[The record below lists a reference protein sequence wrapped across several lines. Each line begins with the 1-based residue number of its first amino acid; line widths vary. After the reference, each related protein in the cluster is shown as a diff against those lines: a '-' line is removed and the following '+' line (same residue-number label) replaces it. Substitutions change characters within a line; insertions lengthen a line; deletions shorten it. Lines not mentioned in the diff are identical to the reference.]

1 MKPIRRTLGPVAAGL
16 TALVIAGFPGT
27 AAIADTSDPA
37 EIVWG
42 EPPQNMEVTP
52 ALSAV
57 SVTPDADGFRLRFDY
72 GQSEIPGMPGVHAW
86 GQVALG
92 VYPGTPEEFPFGS
105 DIVAE
110 HEYGMIDD
118 PFLLEFP
125 DDPWNGQTGTVDRHI
140 QVDRSTPVTVMLFTA
155 QACDCAFNP
164 IFTAG
169 AALPALEPGQPGA
182 PALEASPAGVY
193 PGETVTVHGT
203 GFPDG
208 DWVVSVETAAEV
220 FEPLP
225 PHRAGEPVELD
236 AGGGF
241 EVRFLVPAG
250 AAPGTYPDA
259 VRAVSGTGEQLTT
272 GLEILAPVTVRPAAP
287 VQDGNVVTVPRIEGV
302 EYRESGGGVL
312 LPGDITLQRDLRV
325 VAVPGRGF
333 VFESGSETEW
343 FFSYRPG
350 GEGTGDP
357 GSGGGADDPG
367 AGAGDDSDA
376 TGAATGGARPG
387 GGTLPVTG
395 AGTPSTTGVALG
407 GALILAG
414 LALVMLSSRR
424 RPGRMF

>member
-1 MKPIRRTLGPVAAGL
+1 MKSIRRTLGPVAAGL
-16 TALVIAGFPGT
+16 TALVITGFPGT
-27 AAIADTSDPA
+27 AAVAGTSDPA

-57 SVTPDADGFRLRFDY
+57 SVIPDADGFQLRFDY
-72 GQSEIPGMPGVHAW
+72 GQSDIPGMPGVHAW

-105 DIVAE
+105 DVVTE
-110 HEYGMIDD
+110 HEYGVIDD
-118 PFLLEFP
+118 PFLLEYP
-125 DDPWNGQTGTVDRHI
+125 DAPWEGQAGTIDRHI

-169 AALPALEPGQPGA
+169 VSLPALDSGQPAA

-193 PGETVTVHGT
+193 PGETVTAHGT

-208 DWVVSVETAAEV
+208 DWVISVEVAGEV

-225 PHRAGEPVELD
+225 PHRVGEPVELD
-236 AGGGF
+236 AEGGF

-250 AAPGTYPDA
+250 AAPGTYPEA
-259 VRAVSGTGEQLTT
+259 VRAVSGAGEQLTA

-287 VQDGNVVTVPRIEGV
+287 VQDGNVVTIPRAEGV
-302 EYRESGGGVL
+302 EYREAGGGVL
-312 LPGDITLQRDLRV
+312 RPGDITLQRDLRV

-333 VFESGSETEW
+333 VFEPGSQTEW
-343 FFSYRPG
+343 LFSYQPG
-350 GEGTGDP
+350 SEGTGDP
-357 GSGGGADDPG
+357 GTGSEGTGDPGTGTGDGSGSTGAAADGSRPG
-367 AGAGDDSDA
+367 AG
-376 TGAATGGARPG
+376 
-387 GGTLPVTG
+387 TLPATG
-395 AGTPSTTGVALG
+395 AGTQSTMGAALG
-407 GALILAG
+407 GALVLAG
-414 LALVMLSSRR
+414 LALVLLSSRR
-424 RPGRMF
+424 LRRVL